1 MRERRCALQSAKVSG
16 RAALGLWLTLGMV
29 ACPAVRAGQAA
40 QGAPIPPGP
49 GNKTRAESAIREG
62 ARAYAAR
69 DFLQAQ
75 AHYQAALELDPTQ
88 KNAAFFL
95 ARSIHAQYRPGLKTP
110 ENIAK
115 AREAIAAYQRVV
127 ADNPNQDE
135 AYEAVVL
142 LYGALH
148 EDAQLFDWVLK
159 RARLK
164 ALSPEKRA
172 AAYTVLAGKDWEC
185 ASRLLPAAGNSSP
198 VANDAKAAPGTRKDY
213 GTAKQCARR
222 GLEMAEQAI
231 GLKPESEAA
240 WSYKARLLLEM
251 ARLAGQEGQ
260 TAQEAGYAKQAAT
273 AQARTAELIEKNR
286 KKMEAV
292 KSY

>member
-1 MRERRCALQSAKVSG
+1 M
-16 RAALGLWLTLGMV
+16 
-29 ACPAVRAGQAA
+29 
-40 QGAPIPPGP
+40 APKPPGP
-49 GNKTRAESAIREG
+49 GNKTRAESEIKEG

-69 DFLQAQ
+69 DFVQAQ
-75 AHYQAALELDPTQ
+75 AHYRAALELDPTQ
-88 KNAAFFL
+88 KSAAFFL
-95 ARSIHAQYRPGLKTP
+95 ARSIHAQYRPVLQTL

-127 ADNPNQDE
+127 TDDPNQDE

-148 EDAQLFDWVLK
+148 EDAKLYDWILK

-172 AAYTVLAGKDWEC
+172 AAYIALAGKDSDC
-185 ASRLLPAAGNSSP
+185 ARRLLPADGNNSP
-198 VANDAKAAPGTRKDY
+198 VVNDASAAPGIRKDD
-213 GTAKQCARR
+213 GAAKQCARR

-240 WSYKARLLLEM
+240 WSCKARLLLEM
-251 ARLAGQEGQ
+251 ARLAGLDGQ
-260 TAQEAGYAKQAAT
+260 TAQETDYAKQAA
-273 AQARTAELIEKNR
+273 AARARTAELIEKNR
-286 KKMEAV
+286 KKTEAI